1 MLLFVLAFIVISACK
16 THTHSLGCNCSHCS
30 LFSGISSICAQ
41 PFLLAAAFLYIIAFR
56 SAPRRRLCLKCHC
69 KAIKSENNYLEG
81 GCCWMKEQR
90 TNNTLLFDN
99 LIPRDLALRQPRANL
114 FVYASSL
121 TLAWTVVSAFAIY
134 YFGQM
139 SLGT

>member
-1 MLLFVLAFIVISACK
+1 
-16 THTHSLGCNCSHCS
+16 
-30 LFSGISSICAQ
+30 
-41 PFLLAAAFLYIIAFR
+41 
-56 SAPRRRLCLKCHC
+56 
-69 KAIKSENNYLEG
+69 
-81 GCCWMKEQR
+81 MKEQR